1 VTGILLLLK
10 VWSLSICWIVVGVIL
25 ANLLNTLGG
34 DVGAK
39 EFYQTIWLA
48 VMSYLGAVLFKLAFG
63 YPGSTCATNVKPE

>member
-1 VTGILLLLK
+1 
-10 VWSLSICWIVVGVIL
+10 VGVIFSNFL
-25 ANLLNTLGG
+25 ITLGR

-39 EFYQTIWLA
+39 GFYQTIWLA